1 MQRGCVVKVTSTADR
16 AVVSVEALLY
26 GDGYGY
32 GYGDG
37 DGYGYG
43 DGDGDGTLPTAA
55 NLPLVAA

>member
-26 GDGYGY
+26 GY
-32 GYGDG
+32 
-37 DGYGYG
+37 
-43 DGDGDGTLPTAA
+43 GDGDGTLPTAA

>member
-32 GYGDG
+32 GYGEPEDADEDEDEDEEEEEEG
-37 DGYGYG
+37 DE
-43 DGDGDGTLPTAA
+43 
-55 NLPLVAA
+55 

>member
-26 GDGYGY
+26 GDGYG
-32 GYGDG
+32 
-37 DGYGYG
+37 

>member
-32 GYGDG
+32 GYGN
-37 DGYGYG
+37 G
-43 DGDGDGTLPTAA
+43 DGD
-55 NLPLVAA
+55 

>member
-32 GYGDG
+32 GYGNGNG
-37 DGYGYG
+37 DGNGY
-43 DGDGDGTLPTAA
+43 
-55 NLPLVAA
+55 